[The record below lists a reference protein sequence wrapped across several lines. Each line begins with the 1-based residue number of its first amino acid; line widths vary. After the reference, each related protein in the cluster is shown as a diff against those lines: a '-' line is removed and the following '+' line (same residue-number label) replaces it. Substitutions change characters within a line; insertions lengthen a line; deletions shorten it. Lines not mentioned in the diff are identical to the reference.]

1 MIALSLAARIHFLSA
16 RPLWHD
22 EAFTEWAARLA
33 APDLAAALRRDS
45 GPPLFYVLER
55 PFARAV
61 TGREN
66 EMLLRV
72 VPFLAALALFF
83 AAPTLPPG
91 RSRRWWIALCA
102 GFALVNLYA
111 AEARAYGLLALA
123 GLAIFLLGVV
133 QPPSPARLAS
143 LFATAAAALWLH
155 YLALFVVGAALLL
168 AVGRRRWTAAGAL
181 AAALAAFV
189 PWVSVLRSQ
198 PAEAMTWTRETLTT
212 AAGGF
217 VSALGGVGRVPAPF
231 GVALP
236 GATLAGALLGAALAV
251 LLAGGARSDEGVRDA
266 LLFVAIAL
274 GLALA
279 VSLWRPVAFAGR
291 AEMAVLPVWMWAVA
305 RAAGRRRSVA
315 VAAGLAS
322 AAGLA
327 TTLAVAFG
335 PHPRSTAFSATTS
348 VTRLAHPGDTLL
360 AGPGFYLPALVES
373 ARGRLAARVLALPE
387 SDRTHPGWFV
397 PAGAGPAEERE
408 LARTMDALPE
418 NRRLFLLIPPSYQTP
433 AVMRILFARGTVREI
448 ARQTDAVLLVWS
460 ASATPSS

>member
-1 MIALSLAARIHFLSA
+1 MA
-16 RPLWHD
+16 
-22 EAFTEWAARLA
+22 
-33 APDLAAALRRDS
+33 
-45 GPPLFYVLER
+45 
-55 PFARAV
+55 
-61 TGREN
+61 
-66 EMLLRV
+66 
-72 VPFLAALALFF
+72 
-83 AAPTLPPG
+83 
-91 RSRRWWIALCA
+91 
-102 GFALVNLYA
+102 
-111 AEARAYGLLALA
+111 
-123 GLAIFLLGVV
+123 
-133 QPPSPARLAS
+133 
-143 LFATAAAALWLH
+143 
-155 YLALFVVGAALLL
+155 
-168 AVGRRRWTAAGAL
+168 
-181 AAALAAFV
+181 
-189 PWVSVLRSQ
+189 
-198 PAEAMTWTRETLTT
+198 WTRETLTT

-418 NRRLFLLIPPSYQTP
+418 NRRLFLLHPALVSDAGGDADSVRSRHRARDRPSDGRGAARLERLGDSVVVAPRLESGANLEQQPDKAPSQAAAAGDGERRLHEPRLRHHEERAERREDAVTRRGIEAAERDRPDEILRRRTRALRRARRARAAGTP
-433 AVMRILFARGTVREI
+433 A
-448 ARQTDAVLLVWS
+448 
-460 ASATPSS
+460 